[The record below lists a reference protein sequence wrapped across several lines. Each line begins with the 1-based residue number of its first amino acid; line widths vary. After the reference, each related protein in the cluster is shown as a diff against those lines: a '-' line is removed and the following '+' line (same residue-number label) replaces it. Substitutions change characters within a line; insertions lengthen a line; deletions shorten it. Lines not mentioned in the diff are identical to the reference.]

1 MMKAMRAKIFR
12 RSDERG
18 AALLEFAIGAT
29 LFLSAS
35 FAVIEVGR
43 LLWVHNSLVDATRR
57 AARYAVN
64 QGMSTGAQTQAKNMA
79 VYGNT
84 GGTGQ
89 PLVQDLEPT
98 HVKLTYQNFELG
110 GGTVTA
116 EIENYDFKFVLP
128 LVNKTMRLPAYKTSL
143 TGENAGYVPTVIP

>member
-1 MMKAMRAKIFR
+1 MMKAMRAKIFQ

-35 FAVIEVGR
+35 FGVIEVGR
-43 LLWVHNSLVDATRR
+43 LLWVHNSLVDASRR

-64 QGMSTGAQTQAKNMA
+64 RDMSAGAQTAAQNMA
-79 VYGNT
+79 VYGNA

-89 PLVQDLEPT
+89 PLVQDLT
-98 HVKLTYQNFELG
+98 TTQVKITYQNFKLG

-128 LVNKTMRLPAYKTSL
+128 LVNKTLRLPAYKTSL
-143 TGENAGYVPTVIP
+143 TAENAGYVPNVIP

>member
-1 MMKAMRAKIFR
+1 MLKAMRAKIFQH
-12 RSDERG
+12 SDERG

-29 LFLSAS
+29 LFLSAV
-35 FAVIEVGR
+35 FGVLEVGR

-64 QGMSTGAQTQAKNMA
+64 QGMSAGAQAEAKNMA

-84 GGTGQ
+84 AGTGQ
-89 PLVQDLEPT
+89 PLVQDLT
-98 HVKLTYQNFELG
+98 TTQVKLTYLNYQLG

-128 LVNKTMRLPAYKTSL
+128 LVSKTMRLPAYKTSL
-143 TGENAGYVPTVIP
+143 TGENAGFVPTVIP

>member
-1 MMKAMRAKIFR
+1 MLKAMRAKIFQ

-29 LFLSAS
+29 LFLSAT
-35 FAVIEVGR
+35 FGVIEVGR

-57 AARYAVN
+57 AARYSVN
-64 QGMSTGAQTQAKNMA
+64 RGMSSQAKTEAQNMA
-79 VYGNT
+79 VYGNA

-89 PLVQDLEPT
+89 PLVPDLT
-98 HVKLTYQNFELG
+98 TTQVKIVHQNFELG
-110 GGTVTA
+110 GGTVTV

-128 LVNKTMRLPAYKTSL
+128 LVSKTMRLPAYKTSL
-143 TGENAGYVPTVIP
+143 TGENAGFEPSVLP

>member
-1 MMKAMRAKIFR
+1 MKAMRAKIFQQ
-12 RSDERG
+12 SDERG

-29 LFLSAS
+29 LFLSAT

-43 LLWVHNSLVDATRR
+43 MLWVHNSLVDATRR

-64 QGMSTGAQTQAKNMA
+64 QGMGTGAQTAARNMA

-89 PLVQDLEPT
+89 PLVPDLT
-98 HVKLTYQNFELG
+98 TTQVKISYQNFELG

-116 EIENYDFKFVLP
+116 EIESYDFKFVLP
-128 LVNKTMRLPAYKTSL
+128 LVGRTMRLPAYKTSL
-143 TGENAGYVPTVIP
+143 TAENAGYVPSVIP